1 MESNDDNFFEK
12 VYNVVRL
19 IPYGRVT
26 NYGSI
31 AKYLG
36 SPQSSRAVGY
46 AMNSSHNKSDIP
58 AHRVV
63 NRVGLLTG
71 KHHFFGSNL
80 MKKLLESEDVIIINN
95 QVHNFDALYWDPC
108 IEL

>member
-1 MESNDDNFFEK
+1 LKLNEDNFFEK

-46 AMNSSHNKSDIP
+46 AMNSSHNKSDNP

-63 NRVGLLTG
+63 NRMGLLTG

-80 MKKLLESEDVIIINN
+80 MKKLLESEGIVIVNN
-95 QVHNFDALYWDPC
+95 QVQNFNILYWDPN

>member
-1 MESNDDNFFEK
+1 MKLNEDNFFEK

-31 AKYLG
+31 AKHLG
-36 SPQSSRAVGY
+36 SPLSSRAVGY
-46 AMNSSHNKSDIP
+46 AMNSSRNKSGIP

-80 MKKLLESEDVIIINN
+80 MKKLLESEGIVIVNN
-95 QVHNFDALYWDPC
+95 QVQNFDALYWDPC